1 MVTLTIDTGSG
12 SELTHEVA
20 KDTVS
25 IGASSSND
33 VVLRAPGVAPVHLV
47 IRRTGGDTLTF
58 LGQQRQI
65 VLLNGER
72 RSRGVLMI
80 GDRIRVGTATVTI
93 VEGSRD
99 DADGGVVQTG
109 AEAVEET
116 VSGADPQT
124 KGEAKPRSEV
134 VLYNE
139 PERLAEGRRRLL
151 DVFLAGVREDL
162 LVSLQ
167 GFFDGVF
174 PGRRSL
180 LAWLDQKGR
189 LQPIASRWSG
199 ALPQL
204 PPRSFSE
211 LDRGSRIAVVRG
223 GAREILIYPVPVG
236 GEGRVY
242 LLVETD
248 SSDFEDDRVL
258 LAELAGMLA
267 VQWENVSKGSALFG
281 QWESEARQKLD
292 ARLPGSSQAV
302 DVLREQLLSAARSSS
317 PVLLYG
323 RSGSGRAYLAS
334 LIASLCPT
342 GAPWIRVV
350 QVGGGDETTLRVE
363 LFGSGNTMGVRG
375 LAERA
380 GGGVVVVREVQRM
393 SAEMQR
399 QLVSVIEEDGVSGYG
414 SKVRWILTCDEEWVG
429 SMAEDGPDASLFNK
443 LQNHLIRVP
452 PIEERRED
460 LPLIV
465 VRMLEWVGAEQ
476 GKQIQGIALETL
488 DSILGHPF
496 DGQIAELL
504 GELRRLVSATPE
516 GEMVRGSLQ
525 RSTSVAGSSPE
536 DADKTVDTAVVLSQ
550 DDLKV
555 VIPAVE
561 RLLIDR
567 VLRRSLGNQSKAA
580 RELSLSRGA
589 LIAKIKEYG
598 IQDYRALR
606 RNRQ

>member
-12 SELTHEVA
+12 SELTYEVA

-25 IGASSSND
+25 IGASTGND
-33 VVLRAPGVAPVHLV
+33 VVLRAPGVAPVHVV
-47 IRRTGGDTLTF
+47 IRRMGDTLTF

-72 RSRGVLMI
+72 RSRGVLRV
-80 GDRIRVGTATVTI
+80 GDRIRVGTATLTI
-93 VEGSRD
+93 AEGHLD
-99 DADGGVVQTG
+99 DAEGGV
-109 AEAVEET
+109 AEAVAKAGDEP
-116 VSGADPQT
+116 VSGVDIENT
-124 KGEAKPRSEV
+124 DEAKPRSEV
-134 VLYNE
+134 VVYHE

-151 DVFLAGVREDL
+151 DVFVAGVREDL
-162 LVSLQ
+162 LPSLES
-167 GFFDGVF
+167 FFDGVF
-174 PGRRSL
+174 SGRRTL

-199 ALPQL
+199 AMPQL
-204 PPRSFSE
+204 PPRSFAE

-223 GAREILIYPVPVG
+223 GACEILIYPVPVA

-242 LLVETD
+242 LLLETD
-248 SSDFEDDRVL
+248 SSDFENDRVL

-267 VQWENVSKGSALFG
+267 VQWENVSSGSALFG
-281 QWESEARQKLD
+281 QWESEAREKLET
-292 ARLPGSSQAV
+292 RLPGSSQAV
-302 DVLREQLLSAARSSS
+302 NVLRDQLLSAARSSS

-334 LIASLCPT
+334 LISSLCPT
-342 GAPWIRVV
+342 GAPWIRIV
-350 QVGGGDETTLRVE
+350 QVSGGDETTLRVE

-380 GGGVVVVREVQRM
+380 GGGVVVVRDVQRM
-393 SAEMQR
+393 SSDLQR
-399 QLVSVIEEDGVSGYG
+399 QTASVIEEDGVSGYG
-414 SKVRWILTCDEEWVG
+414 SKVRWILTGDEEIIG
-429 SMAEDGPDASLFNK
+429 SAAAGGLDASLFNQ

-452 PIEERRED
+452 SIEERRED

-476 GKQIQGIALETL
+476 GKQIHGIALETL
-488 DSILGHPF
+488 DSLLVHPF

-525 RSTSVAGSSPE
+525 RSSSDAGFTAE
-536 DADKTVDTAVVLSQ
+536 DGGEVVDTAVVLSQ

-580 RELSLSRGA
+580 RELNLSRGA

-598 IQDYRALR
+598 IQDYRSLR
-606 RNRQ
+606 RSKQ

>member
-20 KDTVS
+20 KNTVS

-47 IRRTGGDTLTF
+47 IRRTGDTLTF

-72 RSRGVLMI
+72 RSRGVLTI
-80 GDRIRVGTATVTI
+80 GDRIRVGTATVT
-93 VEGSRD
+93 VAEGNRE
-99 DADGGVVQTG
+99 DADGGAAQTG
-109 AEAVEET
+109 ADVVEET
-116 VSGADPQT
+116 VSGADPKT
-124 KGEAKPRSEV
+124 TSEAKPRSEV

-151 DVFLAGVREDL
+151 DVFLAGVREDF
-162 LVSLQ
+162 LVSLE
-167 GFFDGVF
+167 GFFGGAF
-174 PGRRSL
+174 PGRRAL

-204 PPRSFSE
+204 PPRSFAE

-223 GAREILIYPVPVG
+223 GASEILIYPVPIG

-242 LLVETD
+242 LLLETD
-248 SSDFEDDRVL
+248 SSDFENDRVL

-267 VQWENVSKGSALFG
+267 IQWENVSRGSALFG

-292 ARLPGSSQAV
+292 TRLPGSSQAV

-393 SAEMQR
+393 TAEMQS
-399 QLVSVIEEDGVSGYG
+399 QTASVIEEDSISGYG

-429 SMAEDGPDASLFNK
+429 SVAEDGPDASLFNQ

-496 DGQIAELL
+496 EGQIAELL

-536 DADKTVDTAVVLSQ
+536 DTGKTVDTAVVLSQ

-580 RELSLSRGA
+580 RELNLSRGA

>member
-12 SELTHEVA
+12 SELTYEVA

-25 IGASSSND
+25 IGASTGND
-33 VVLRAPGVAPVHLV
+33 VVLRAPGVAPVHVV
-47 IRRTGGDTLTF
+47 IRRMGDTLTF

-72 RSRGVLMI
+72 RSRGVLRV
-80 GDRIRVGTATVTI
+80 GDRIRVGTATLTI
-93 VEGSRD
+93 AEGHFD
-99 DADGGVVQTG
+99 DAEGGV
-109 AEAVEET
+109 AEAVAKAEDEP
-116 VSGADPQT
+116 VSGADIENT
-124 KGEAKPRSEV
+124 EEAKPRSEV
-134 VLYNE
+134 VVYHE

-151 DVFLAGVREDL
+151 DVFVAGVREDL
-162 LVSLQ
+162 LPSLES
-167 GFFDGVF
+167 FFDGVF
-174 PGRRSL
+174 SGRRTL

-199 ALPQL
+199 AMPQL
-204 PPRSFSE
+204 PPRSFAE

-223 GAREILIYPVPVG
+223 GACEILIYPVPVA

-242 LLVETD
+242 LLLETD
-248 SSDFEDDRVL
+248 SSDFENDRVL

-267 VQWENVSKGSALFG
+267 VQWENVSSGSALFG
-281 QWESEARQKLD
+281 QWESEAREKLEI
-292 ARLPGSSQAV
+292 RLPGSSQAV
-302 DVLREQLLSAARSSS
+302 NVLRDQLLSAARSSS
-317 PVLLYG
+317 PILLYG

-334 LIASLCPT
+334 LISSLCPT
-342 GAPWIRVV
+342 GAPWIRIV
-350 QVGGGDETTLRVE
+350 QVSGGDETTLRVE

-380 GGGVVVVREVQRM
+380 GGGVVVVRDVQRM
-393 SAEMQR
+393 SSELQR
-399 QLVSVIEEDGVSGYG
+399 QMASVIEEDGVSGYG
-414 SKVRWILTCDEEWVG
+414 SKVRWILTGDEEIIG
-429 SMAEDGPDASLFNK
+429 SAEGGGLDASLFNQ

-452 PIEERRED
+452 SIEERRED

-476 GKQIQGIALETL
+476 GKQIHGIALETL
-488 DSILGHPF
+488 DSLLVHPF

-525 RSTSVAGSSPE
+525 RSSSDAGFTAE
-536 DADKTVDTAVVLSQ
+536 DGGEVVDTAVVLSQ

-580 RELSLSRGA
+580 RELNLSRGA

-598 IQDYRALR
+598 IQDYRSLR
-606 RNRQ
+606 RSK